1 MPRRARTA
9 SRGAV
14 QATDTQRTERSPG
27 PTGQFFLHQLSDHGH
42 ECRMSASGPRAC
54 EGNAQLSRGLAS
66 LGVDP
71 MVMSPAEFE
80 AHVQREIALNANLVK
95 AVGIKPE

>member
-27 PTGQFFLHQLSDHGH
+27 RTGQFFLHQLSDHGH
-42 ECRMSASGPRAC
+42 ECRMSAGGPRAC
-54 EGNAQLSRGLAS
+54 EGKAQLSRGLAS
-66 LGVDP
+66 LRVEIP
-71 MVMSPAEFE
+71 AHLEMV
-80 AHVQREIALNANLVK
+80 
-95 AVGIKPE
+95 